1 MRAGSVV
8 TGSVQL
14 LDGVPPA
21 QAEAKATE
29 CVASVQRQA
38 PDLIDAINADP
49 QLKLNDEMLQRLGA
63 ALGLQ

>member
-1 MRAGSVV
+1 MNKKYKCAVKLAKSNITKV
-8 TGSVQL
+8 
-14 LDGVPPA
+14 
-21 QAEAKATE
+21 AEAKATE